1 MQGLRTKVFDQNCV
15 TVTGVTRFSS
25 EILLLTWT
33 IDAEDTINSMK
44 RLTNRS
50 GHNPSPVV
58 DLVGWFLH
66 GEENAGLEDRMDG

>member
-1 MQGLRTKVFDQNCV
+1 V

-44 RLTNRS
+44 RLACRPE
-50 GHNPSPVV
+50 HIPSPVAV
-58 DLVGWFLH
+58 FGRQVFYF
-66 GEENAGLEDRMDG
+66 GEKNEGMEDWLD